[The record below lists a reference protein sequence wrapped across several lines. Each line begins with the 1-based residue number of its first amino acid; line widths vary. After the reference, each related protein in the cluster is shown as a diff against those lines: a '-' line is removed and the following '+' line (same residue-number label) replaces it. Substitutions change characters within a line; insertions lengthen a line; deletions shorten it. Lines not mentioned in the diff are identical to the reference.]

1 MAFYNRGGYISPVT
15 AMGYGPWQGQSSFT
29 QGQEGFSPF
38 GGDQQGFSAFG
49 QVQSSGMGN
58 KQRPGAYQAFSNLWP
73 GSRSNSNYNRS
84 FFSPQ
89 PGVSSAGAVNQT
101 AMQAQ
106 MGGPAV
112 DLSQGRDQTAD
123 AGRLDR
129 IRNLR
134 DQYAQQD
141 PGQTFTLESI
151 MRQEEYMAEENQRRL
166 DDLDRD
172 ISWNATVGPDNPTS
186 FMYVESLA
194 AGPSYTD
201 TLLSNLTGP
210 NSYMYNSFQNQYGQ
224 NQYGQNDQ
232 YYPYGYG
239 Y

>member
-49 QVQSSGMGN
+49 QAQSSGTGN
-58 KQRPGAYQAFSNLWP
+58 KRRPGSYQAFSNLWP

-101 AMQAQ
+101 ATQAQ

-112 DLSQGRDQTAD
+112 DLSQGRDPAAD
-123 AGRLDR
+123 AERLDK
-129 IRNLR
+129 IRNLQ
-134 DQYAQQD
+134 DQYAQQ
-141 PGQTFTLESI
+141 GEMFTLESI
-151 MRQEEYMAEENQRRL
+151 MRQEEYLAEENQRRL
-166 DDLDRD
+166 DQHDRD
-172 ISWNATVGPDNPTS
+172 VSYSAWVGSDNPTS
-186 FMYVESLA
+186 IFYDPVIA
-194 AGPSYTD
+194 AGPSYHD
-201 TLLSNLTGP
+201 TLIQNLTGQYS
-210 NSYMYNSFQNQYGQ
+210 NTYNSFQNQYGTT
-224 NQYGQNDQ
+224 DQ
-232 YYPYGYG
+232 WNPYGY
-239 Y
+239 

>member
-58 KQRPGAYQAFSNLWP
+58 KQRPGSYQAFSNLWP

-123 AGRLDR
+123 AERLDR

-151 MRQEEYMAEENQRRL
+151 MRQEEYLAEENSLRL
-166 DDLDRD
+166 DEARRGAMFERNNPGVGYPWGEFSSVPNYDEVRPTYWDRQM
-172 ISWNATVGPDNPTS
+172 AELTFG
-186 FMYVESLA
+186 ES
-194 AGPSYTD
+194 D
-201 TLLSNLTGP
+201 RNTGR
-210 NSYMYNSFQNQYGQ
+210 
-224 NQYGQNDQ
+224 
-232 YYPYGYG
+232 YGY
-239 Y
+239 